1 MKKCIVCNTLIP
13 EGRLKAIP
21 TTTTCTAHSEA
32 GRKKGI
38 VTTLGEG
45 DHTYN
50 EIEIVDE
57 SIYNRVNY
65 SNEYRNFDSDTDSD
79 E

>member
-21 TTTTCTAHSEA
+21 TAITCTEHSAA
-32 GRKKGI
+32 GRKKAI
-38 VTTLGEG
+38 ITTLGEG
-45 DHTYN
+45 DHTCN

-57 SIYNRVNY
+57 SMFNKINY
-65 SNEYRNFDSDTDSD
+65 SSEYRNFDIDLNN